1 MRTRSK
7 PHADP
12 LAAYVADLE
21 RGARAP
27 TQAEL
32 ARMSPMGLAGAM
44 HVYADTI
51 RYNAAVVRVKSNTLR
66 RDPTNSAARASID
79 AALGDRS
86 SAQSALAEACHHALS
101 GVEAFAERVAARF
114 VATLRNERR

>member
-7 PHADP
+7 APADP
-12 LAAYVADLE
+12 LGAYVADLE
-21 RGARAP
+21 RGVRAP
-27 TQAEL
+27 THAEL

-44 HVYADTI
+44 QVYADTI
-51 RYNAAVVRVKSNTLR
+51 RYNAAVVGMQKRTLR
-66 RDPTNSAARASID
+66 QDPTNAAARASID

-101 GVEAFAERVAARF
+101 GVEAFAERIAARF
-114 VATLRNERR
+114 VATLRSERR